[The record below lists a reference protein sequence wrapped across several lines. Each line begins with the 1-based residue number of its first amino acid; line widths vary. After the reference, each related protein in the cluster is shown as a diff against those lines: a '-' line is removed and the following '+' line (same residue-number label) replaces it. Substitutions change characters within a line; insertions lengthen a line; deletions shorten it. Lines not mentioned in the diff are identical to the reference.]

1 MHEQYKLGLTRGV
14 LVVIISALTLTWVAS
29 IHGTADASN
38 TEAGIPVEFSAA
50 EISRILEHS
59 PLPTVPHDPTNAVD
73 SSEAAAHLGQF
84 LFFDRRL
91 SANDAFSCATC
102 HRPDLNWTDGKQLSE
117 GSSAGIRRTP
127 SLWNV
132 AYNRWYFWDGRADT
146 LWSQALKP
154 MEDRIEMNG
163 SRVKVAFLIS
173 TDPDLRLAYTGIFG
187 ELPALPPLEK
197 IRRSARPRPQD
208 PTDPDNIAWSELSR
222 SDQENINRI
231 FSNVGK
237 ALAAYERRIIS
248 RDAPFDRFVEGLRSH
263 DAVELGSISESA
275 QRGLKL
281 FVGTADCR
289 QCHSGPNFSD
299 GEFHNIR
306 LPSLN
311 AALSRDAGRFSG
323 IDALVKDEFN
333 SAGIY
338 SDGKPGVFLERLQA
352 IRKSG
357 HNWGEFKT
365 PGLRNV
371 AERSPYMHEGQFATL
386 EDVLHYYST
395 LDEALPP
402 DHDQE
407 QILFPLSLSE
417 EDVADLV
424 EFLKTLTGRPLDEKL
439 LRQPASPLL
448 PSHGIDPLH

>member
-1 MHEQYKLGLTRGV
+1 MHEPHKLDLPRGV
-14 LVVIISALTLTWVAS
+14 LVVITVLTLVWAAATHS
-29 IHGTADASN
+29 DADPSN
-38 TEAGIPVEFSAA
+38 TDAGVHVEFSAA
-50 EISRILEHS
+50 EVSRILQQS
-59 PLPTVPHDPTNAVD
+59 PLPAAPHDPSNAVD
-73 SSEAAAHLGQF
+73 TLEATAHFGQF

-91 SANDAFSCATC
+91 SANGAFSCASC

-117 GSSAGIRRTP
+117 GSGAGSRRTP

-163 SRVKVAFLIS
+163 SRVQVAFLINS
-173 TDPDLRLAYTGIFG
+173 DPGLRLAYTEIFG
-187 ELPALPPLEK
+187 ELPALPRLET
-197 IRRSARPRPQD
+197 IRRSARPRLQD
-208 PTDPDNIAWSELSR
+208 PTDPDQVAWAGISK

-248 RDAPFDRFVEGLRSH
+248 RDAPFDTFAEGLRSH
-263 DAVELGSISESA
+263 DTAQLASISESA

-281 FVGTADCR
+281 FVGTANCR
-289 QCHSGPNFSD
+289 QCHSGPSFSD

-311 AALSRDAGRFSG
+311 DALSRDAGRFNG
-323 IDALVKDEFN
+323 IDAVVKDEFN
-333 SAGIY
+333 SAGLY
-338 SDGKPGVFLERLQA
+338 SDGKPGFFLARLQA
-352 IRKSG
+352 IRKSD

-371 AERSPYMHEGQFATL
+371 AVRSPYMHEGQFATL
-386 EDVLHYYST
+386 QEVLHYYST

-407 QILFPLSLSE
+407 QILFPLNLSE

-448 PSHGIDPLH
+448 PDHGVDPRN

>member
-1 MHEQYKLGLTRGV
+1 MHEHHKLELTKGV
-14 LVVIISALTLTWVAS
+14 PVVITALALVWAAATHTDAE
-29 IHGTADASN
+29 ASN
-38 TEAGIPVEFSAA
+38 TGGGAPVEFSAA
-50 EISRILEHS
+50 EISRILQHS
-59 PLPTVPHDPTNAVD
+59 PLPPVPHDSSNAVD
-73 SSEAAAHLGQF
+73 SLEAAAHFGQF
-84 LFFDRRL
+84 LFFERKL
-91 SANDAFSCATC
+91 SASGAFSCATC

-117 GSSAGIRRTP
+117 GSGPGTRRTP

-154 MEDRIEMNG
+154 MEARIEMNG
-163 SRVKVAFLIS
+163 SRVQVAFLIS
-173 TDPDLRLAYTGIFG
+173 TDPDLRLAYTRIFG
-187 ELPALPPLEK
+187 ELPALPPLEN
-197 IRRSARPRPQD
+197 IQRSARPILQD
-208 PTDPDNIAWSELSR
+208 PTDPDNIAWTKISG

-237 ALAAYERRIIS
+237 ALAAYERRIVS
-248 RDAPFDRFVEGLRSH
+248 RDAPFDKFAEGLRSH
-263 DAVELGSISESA
+263 DQAKLDCISESA

-281 FVGTADCR
+281 FVGSADCR
-289 QCHSGPNFSD
+289 QCHSGPSFSD

-306 LPSLN
+306 LPPLN
-311 AALSRDAGRFSG
+311 AALSRDAGRYSG
-323 IDALVKDEFN
+323 IDAVVKDEFN

-338 SDGKPGVFLERLQA
+338 SDGKPAVLPRLQA
-352 IRKSG
+352 IRKSD

-371 AERSPYMHEGQFATL
+371 AERSPYMHEGQFAIL

-407 QILFPLSLSE
+407 QILFPLNLSE

-424 EFLKTLTGRPLDEKL
+424 AFLKTLTGRPLDEKL
-439 LRQPASPLL
+439 LRQPASPL
-448 PSHGIDPLH
+448 PPGDRRIDPLH